1 MTRVGAT
8 NLSAGEVLTAVSPSD
23 DAGERIRPFDWRMTR
38 RVAGRMARYS
48 ALFWSIMALAAV
60 LAVLNGTIP
69 LLVAQTIGGA
79 IEQRPES
86 WRGRLGVD
94 PQNWLYLGVS
104 VLVALAILWYVVMRI
119 RQMAVAK
126 LAERV
131 VRDLRGEIFAHL
143 QVLGMDFYDR
153 TKVGRILAR
162 GTSDIDALRRALTEV
177 APRLTIA
184 VVQMVYAIVVML
196 AYDLVLGAVV
206 LIGAPFVY
214 LINWRFRQLLSNSY
228 RRVQETYSLLT
239 ANLAESIAG
248 IRVTQAFTR
257 EERNSAMFRGICHL
271 HRDRH
276 LVVAKAQGLYLPLMD
291 VTSQVF
297 IAIAL
302 LVGGLRI
309 AGGEMTVTDLLA
321 FMMMTGVFFQPIIV
335 IGDMYNVV
343 LQAMAG
349 AERVFHLLDTAPAQL
364 EPPPGEALDLPR
376 RNEGMRIEFENVTFG
391 YQKDRPVLRDI
402 TFAAEPGQ
410 TIALV
415 GHTGSGKTSIINLI
429 AKFYLHDA
437 GWIAIDGVDIR
448 RISPRDLHSQTGIVQ
463 QENFLFTGSVLDN
476 IRFARPEASDEQVRE
491 VCERLGCLDLIE
503 DLPEGLHTQVGER
516 GSSLSLGQR
525 QLICFA
531 RAMMA
536 RPRLLILDE
545 ATSAVDTVSEHRVQ
559 QALSRLLEGR
569 TSFVVAHRLSTIRSA
584 DRILVVDAGR
594 IVEQGTHAQL
604 LRDGHVYPK
613 LHAEFVRLSEGQG

>member
-1 MTRVGAT
+1 MTQVGAT
-8 NLSAGEVLTAVSPSD
+8 NLTAAQVLTAASPSD
-23 DAGERIRPFDWRMTR
+23 DAGERIRPFDWAMTR
-38 RVAGRMARYS
+38 RVAGRMMRY
-48 ALFWSIMALAAV
+48 AVLFWCIMVLAVV

-69 LLVAQTIGGA
+69 LIVAQTIGGA
-79 IEQRPES
+79 IEQHPES
-86 WRGRLGVD
+86 WRDQLGVT
-94 PQNWLYLGVS
+94 PTQWLYIGVS
-104 VLVALAILWYVVMRI
+104 ALVTLAMLWYVVMRI
-119 RQMAVAK
+119 RQVAVAT

-131 VRDLRGEIFAHL
+131 VRDLRSEIFAHL

-162 GTSDIDALRRALTEV
+162 GTSDIDALRRALSEV

-184 VVQMVYAIVVML
+184 VVQMVYALVVML
-196 AYDLVLGAVV
+196 AYDWVLGVTV

-214 LINWRFRQLLSNSY
+214 LVNWRFRQLLSNSY

-257 EERNSAMFRGICHL
+257 EDRNSDMFRGICHL

-291 VTSQVF
+291 VTSQLF

-309 AGGEMTVTDLLA
+309 AKGAMTVTDLLA
-321 FMMMTGVFFQPIIV
+321 FMMMTGVFFQPILV

-349 AERVFHLLDTAPAQL
+349 AERVFHLIDTAPAQL
-364 EPPPGEALDLPR
+364 EPDQRAVVTLPR
-376 RNEGMRIEFENVTFG
+376 VDEGMWIEFENVTFG
-391 YQKDRPVLRDI
+391 YLKDRPVLSDI
-402 TFAAEPGQ
+402 TFAAQPGQ
-410 TIALV
+410 TVALV

-429 AKFYLHDA
+429 AKFYLH
-437 GWIAIDGVDIR
+437 GSGRIMLDGIDIR
-448 RISPRDLHSQTGIVQ
+448 LVSPGDLHQQTGIVQ

-476 IRFARPEASDEQVRE
+476 IRFARPEANDEQVRE
-491 VCERLGCLDLIE
+491 VCRRLGCLDVIE
-503 DLPEGLHTQVGER
+503 ELPEGFNTQVGER
-516 GSSLSLGQR
+516 GSALSLGQR

-531 RAMMA
+531 RALMA

-545 ATSAVDTVSEHRVQ
+545 ATSAVDTVSEARVQ
-559 QALSRLLEGR
+559 QSLERLLEGR
-569 TSFVVAHRLSTIRSA
+569 TSFVVAHRLSTIRRA
-584 DRILVVDAGR
+584 DRILVIDAGR
-594 IVEQGTHAQL
+594 IVEQGTHAEL
-604 LRDGHVYPK
+604 LRDGRVYPR
-613 LHAEFVRLSEGQG
+613 LHAEFVKLSEGKG

>member
-1 MTRVGAT
+1 MTQVGAT
-8 NLSAGEVLTAVSPSD
+8 NLTAAQVLTAASPSD
-23 DAGERIRPFDWRMTR
+23 DAGERIRPFDWAMTR
-38 RVAGRMARYS
+38 RVAGRMMRYA
-48 ALFWSIMALAAV
+48 ALFWWIMVLAVV

-69 LLVAQTIGGA
+69 LIVAQTIGGA
-79 IEQRPES
+79 IEQHPES
-86 WRGRLGVD
+86 WRDQLGVT
-94 PQNWLYLGVS
+94 PTQWLYIGVS
-104 VLVALAILWYVVMRI
+104 ALVTLAMLWYVVMRI
-119 RQMAVAK
+119 RQVAVAT

-131 VRDLRGEIFAHL
+131 VRDLRSEIFAHL

-162 GTSDIDALRRALTEV
+162 GTSDIDALRRALSEV

-184 VVQMVYAIVVML
+184 VVQMVYALVVML
-196 AYDLVLGAVV
+196 AYDWVLGVTV

-214 LINWRFRQLLSNSY
+214 LVNWRFRQLLSNSY

-257 EERNSAMFRGICHL
+257 EDRNSAMFRGICHL

-291 VTSQVF
+291 VTSQLF

-309 AGGEMTVTDLLA
+309 AKGAMTVTDLLA
-321 FMMMTGVFFQPIIV
+321 FMMMTGVFFQPILV

-349 AERVFHLLDTAPAQL
+349 AERVFHLIDTVPAQL
-364 EPPPGEALDLPR
+364 EPEADAVVALPTLD
-376 RNEGMRIEFENVTFG
+376 EGMRIEFENVTFG
-391 YQKDRPVLRDI
+391 YLKDRPVLSDI
-402 TFAAEPGQ
+402 TFSAHPGQ

-429 AKFYLHDA
+429 AKFYLH
-437 GWIAIDGVDIR
+437 GSGRIQLDGIDIR
-448 RISPRDLHSQTGIVQ
+448 RISPGDLHQQTGIVQ

-476 IRFARPEASDEQVRE
+476 IRFARPGASDEQVRE
-491 VCERLGCLDLIE
+491 VCQRLGCLDVIE
-503 DLPEGLHTQVGER
+503 ELPEGFNTQVGER
-516 GSSLSLGQR
+516 GSALSLGQR

-531 RAMMA
+531 RALMA

-545 ATSAVDTVSEHRVQ
+545 ATSAVDTVSEARVQ
-559 QALSRLLEGR
+559 QSLERLLEGR

-584 DRILVVDAGR
+584 DRILVIDAGR
-594 IVEQGTHAQL
+594 IVEQGTHAEL
-604 LRDGHVYPK
+604 LRDGRVYPR
-613 LHAEFVRLSEGQG
+613 LHAEFVKLSEGKG

>member
-1 MTRVGAT
+1 MTQVGLT
-8 NLSAGEVLTAVSPSD
+8 NLTAGDVLTAASPSD
-23 DAGERIRPFDWRMTR
+23 DAGERIRPFDWAMTR
-38 RVAGRMARYS
+38 RVAGRMMRYAS
-48 ALFWSIMALAAV
+48 LFWSILLLAVV

-79 IEQRPES
+79 IEQHPES
-86 WRGRLGVD
+86 WRDRLGVS
-94 PQNWLYLGVS
+94 PTQWLYIGVS
-104 VLVALAILWYVVMRI
+104 ILTTLALLWYVIMRV
-119 RQMAVAK
+119 RQVAVAT

-131 VRDLRGEIFAHL
+131 VRDLRSEIFAHL

-162 GTSDIDALRRALTEV
+162 GTSDIDALRRALAEV

-184 VVQMVYAIVVML
+184 VVQMIYAIAVML
-196 AYDLVLGAVV
+196 AYDVVLGTVV
-206 LIGAPFVY
+206 LAGAPFVY
-214 LINWRFRQLLSNSY
+214 LANWRFRQLLSNSY

-257 EERNSAMFRGICHL
+257 EDRNSAMFRGICHL

-291 VTSQVF
+291 VTSQLF

-309 AGGEMTVTDLLA
+309 ASGAMTVTDLLA
-321 FMMMTGVFFQPIIV
+321 FMMMTGVFFQPILV

-349 AERVFHLLDTAPAQL
+349 AERVFHLLDTAPARL
-364 EPPPGEALDLPR
+364 EPEAGEVVTLPR
-376 RNEGMRIEFENVTFG
+376 LDEGMRIEFDQVSFG
-391 YQKDRPVLRDI
+391 YLKDRPVLRDI
-402 TFAAEPGQ
+402 TFSAQPGQ

-429 AKFYLHDA
+429 AKFYLH
-437 GWIAIDGVDIR
+437 GSGRILLDGIDIR
-448 RISPRDLHSQTGIVQ
+448 YISPGDLHSQTGIVQ

-491 VCERLGCLDLIE
+491 VCRRLGCLDVIE
-503 DLPEGLHTQVGER
+503 DLPQGLHTQVGER
-516 GSSLSLGQR
+516 GSALSLGQR

-531 RAMMA
+531 RALMA

-545 ATSAVDTVSEHRVQ
+545 ATSAVDTVSEARVQ
-559 QALSRLLEGR
+559 QSLERLLEGR
-569 TSFVVAHRLSTIRSA
+569 TSFVVAHRLSTIRNA
-584 DRILVVDAGR
+584 DRILVIDAGR
-594 IVEQGTHAQL
+594 IVEQGTHAEL
-604 LRDGHVYPK
+604 LRDGAVYPR
-613 LHAEFVRLSEGQG
+613 LHAEFVKLSEGKV

>member
-1 MTRVGAT
+1 MTQVGLT
-8 NLSAGEVLTAVSPSD
+8 NLTAGDVLTAASPSD
-23 DAGERIRPFDWRMTR
+23 DAGERIRPFDWAMTR
-38 RVAGRMARYS
+38 RVAGRMMRY
-48 ALFWSIMALAAV
+48 AGLFWSILLLAIV

-79 IEQRPES
+79 IEQHPES
-86 WRGRLGVD
+86 WRDRLGVS
-94 PQNWLYLGVS
+94 PTQWLYIGVS
-104 VLVALAILWYVVMRI
+104 ILTTLALLWYVIMRV
-119 RQMAVAK
+119 RQVAVAT

-131 VRDLRGEIFAHL
+131 VRDLRSEIFAHL
-143 QVLGMDFYDR
+143 QALGMDFYDR

-162 GTSDIDALRRALTEV
+162 GTSDIDALRRALAEV

-184 VVQMVYAIVVML
+184 VVQMIYAMAVML
-196 AYDLVLGAVV
+196 AYDLVLGSVV
-206 LIGAPFVY
+206 LAGAPFVY
-214 LINWRFRQLLSNSY
+214 LANWRLRQLLSNSY

-257 EERNSAMFRGICHL
+257 EDRNSAMFRSICHL

-309 AGGEMTVTDLLA
+309 ASGAMTVTDLLA
-321 FMMMTGVFFQPIIV
+321 FMMMTGVFFQPILV

-349 AERVFHLLDTAPAQL
+349 AERVFHLLDTAPARL
-364 EPPPGEALDLPR
+364 EPEAGEAVSLPR
-376 RNEGMRIEFENVTFG
+376 LDEGMRINFEGVSFG
-391 YQKDRPVLRDI
+391 YLADRPVLRDI
-402 TFAAEPGQ
+402 TFSAQPGQ

-429 AKFYLHDA
+429 AKFYLH
-437 GWIAIDGVDIR
+437 GSGRILLDGIDIR
-448 RISPRDLHSQTGIVQ
+448 HISPGDLHSQTGIVQ

-476 IRFARPEASDEQVRE
+476 IRFARPEASEEQVRE
-491 VCERLGCLDLIE
+491 VCRRLGCLDVIE
-503 DLPEGLHTQVGER
+503 ELPQGLHTQVGER
-516 GSSLSLGQR
+516 GSALSLGQR

-531 RAMMA
+531 RALMA

-545 ATSAVDTVSEHRVQ
+545 ATSAVDTVSEARVQ
-559 QALSRLLEGR
+559 QSLERLLEGR
-569 TSFVVAHRLSTIRSA
+569 TSFVVAHRLSTIRNA
-584 DRILVVDAGR
+584 DRILVIDAGR
-594 IVEQGTHAQL
+594 LVEQGTHAEL
-604 LRDGHVYPK
+604 LRGGAVYPR
-613 LHAEFVRLSEGQG
+613 LHAEFVKLSEGKT